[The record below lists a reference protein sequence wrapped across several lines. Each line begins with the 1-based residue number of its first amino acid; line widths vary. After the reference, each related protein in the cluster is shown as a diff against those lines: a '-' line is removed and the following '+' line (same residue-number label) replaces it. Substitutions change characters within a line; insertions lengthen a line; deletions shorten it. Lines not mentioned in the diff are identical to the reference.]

1 MTFEELKKANELIST
16 VPVKGKEYAE
26 VPQRVKAFRSVF
38 PHGTIDTEIIRLDND
53 FVAMKATVKNGDELL
68 ATGTA
73 FEERKSSFVNKT
85 SYIEN
90 CETSAVGRAL
100 GFCGFGIDNSI
111 ASAEEVENAIN
122 QQEQKASDMPKQRQP
137 SPAPARQAKR
147 QSEAVDALNKPS
159 VEKTEETVKCA
170 MCGKS
175 IKKDFADKS
184 VHKYGVA
191 VCSGECLEGW
201 KVKTG
206 ALNG

>member
-16 VPVKGKEYAE
+16 VSVKGKEYAE

-38 PHGTIDTEIIRLDND
+38 PHGTIETEIIKLDAE

-68 ATGTA
+68 STGTA

-111 ASAEEVENAIN
+111 ASAEEVSNAIN
-122 QQEQKASDMPKQRQP
+122 QQANNKPSAQKD
-137 SPAPARQAKR
+137 PAPAH
-147 QSEAVDALNKPS
+147 
-159 VEKTEETVKCA
+159 TCKCEQ
-170 MCGKS
+170 CGKPVDE
-175 IKKDFADKS
+175 DFARKS
-184 VHKYGVA
+184 KQKYGVA
-191 VCSGECLEGW
+191 VCSGECLAGYQ
-201 KVKTG
+201 VAHGVT
-206 ALNG
+206 NG

>member
-38 PHGTIDTEIIRLDND
+38 PHGTIETEIIKLDGE
-53 FVAMKATVKNGDELL
+53 FVVMKATVKNGDELL
-68 ATGTA
+68 STGTA

-111 ASAEEVENAIN
+111 ASAEEISNAIN
-122 QQEQKASDMPKQRQP
+122 QQADNKPSTQKD
-137 SPAPARQAKR
+137 PAPAH
-147 QSEAVDALNKPS
+147 
-159 VEKTEETVKCA
+159 TCKCEQ
-170 MCGKS
+170 CGKP
-175 IKKDFADKS
+175 IGEDFARKS
-184 VHKYGVA
+184 RQKYGVA
-191 VCSGECLEGW
+191 VCSGECLAGW
-201 KVKTG
+201 QVAHGET
-206 ALNG
+206 NG

>member
-16 VPVKGKEYAE
+16 VSVKGKEYAE

-38 PHGTIDTEIIRLDND
+38 PHGTIETEIIKLDAE

-73 FEERKSSFVNKT
+73 FEEKKSSFVNKT

-111 ASAEEVENAIN
+111 ASAEEVSNAIN
-122 QQEQKASDMPKQRQP
+122 QQENNQPAQKAP
-137 SPAPARQAKR
+137 SPA
-147 QSEAVDALNKPS
+147 
-159 VEKTEETVKCA
+159 TVPCA
-170 MCGKS
+170 MCGKPLGP
-175 IKKDFADKS
+175 DFAAKS
-184 VHKYGVA
+184 KNKYGVA
-191 VCSGECLEGW
+191 VCSGECLAGW
-201 KVKTG
+201 QVAKGVN
-206 ALNG
+206 NG